1 MMVRVNM
8 TVKAMLKREKVLR
21 GAGLNQANEHAERPR
36 GTKALFSEFHPVTQ
50 PTANTED

>member
-21 GAGLNQANEHAERPR
+21 GAGLDQANEHAEGHGVPRPCSQSSI
-36 GTKALFSEFHPVTQ
+36 L
-50 PTANTED
+50 